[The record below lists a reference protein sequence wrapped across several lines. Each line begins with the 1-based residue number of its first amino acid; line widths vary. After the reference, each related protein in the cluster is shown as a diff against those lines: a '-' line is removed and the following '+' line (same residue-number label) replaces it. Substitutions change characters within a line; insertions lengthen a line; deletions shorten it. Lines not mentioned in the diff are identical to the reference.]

1 MGSSAASSPKVKA
14 GSLGLLRASPL
25 SFPSAPAQTQLDT
38 LWDETW
44 TQTRGSSSGQAQRSL
59 PKYNPGAL
67 SFNWQ
72 RDPPQERLS
81 ARTKTLAGMVPCAC
95 LSPSVTCMNVPMS
108 PSLFPPTVPY
118 KDCPHAPISACPPP
132 MVTCRDCPMHPSVP
146 VPPPPSPAGYV
157 PMRPTVPPLHLHVCP
172 TVPSPP
178 TCHSGTLLTSTSS
191 PCKAYI
197 NKGKS
202 P

>member
-25 SFPSAPAQTQLDT
+25 SFPSAPAQTQLGT

-59 PKYNPGAL
+59 PKYKPGAL

-81 ARTKTLAGMVPCAC
+81 ARTKILAGMVPCAC

-132 MVTCRDCPMHPSVP
+132 HGHLQRLSHAPICACPPTPITCRLCPHAPN
-146 VPPPPSPAGYV
+146 
-157 PMRPTVPPLHLHVCP
+157 CP
-172 TVPSPP
+172 TPSPP
-178 TCHSGTLLTSTSS
+178 RVSHC
-191 PCKAYI
+191 P
-197 NKGKS
+197 
-202 P
+202 